1 MSSYHSLPRPQ
12 RKDAVRNRAA
22 LIQAAREVFA
32 QRGFE
37 ASMDDIA
44 EHARLGVGT
53 AYRHF
58 PNKYVLADAVFD
70 DVVRE
75 FVALARQTLL
85 EPDPWDALVGL
96 IERLLEAQTD
106 NRAIREIML
115 GQRQDSPDHHRAMIA
130 AFTEPF
136 ARARGGRRR
145 TRGCRGHRPQRD
157 RDHAVHDC
165 RRERCPQPA
174 PVASLPADPLAG
186 DASGR
191 CTDAGAAAAAGPA
204 QLRRPVSL
212 TGTRSRRTPS
222 SSLRTRRRACRR
234 G

>member
-22 LIQAAREVFA
+22 LIQAAREIFA

-70 DVVRE
+70 DVVGD
-75 FVALARQTLL
+75 FVARARQTLL
-85 EPDPWDALVGL
+85 EPDAWDALVGL

-115 GQRQDSPDHHRAMIA
+115 GRRQDSPDHHRAMIA

-136 ARARGGRRR
+136 ARARAAG
-145 TRGCRGHRPQRD
+145 
-157 RDHAVHDC
+157 AV
-165 RRERCPQPA
+165 R
-174 PVASLPADPLAG
+174 ADAEVTDLSAIVIMLCTIA
-186 DASGR
+186 DASGAR
-191 CTDAGAAAAAGPA
+191 SPRLWRRYLPILLEGMRPDGAPMPVPPLPQG
-204 QLRRPVSL
+204 QLSFAVLS
-212 TGTRSRRTPS
+212 
-222 SSLRTRRRACRR
+222 A
-234 G
+234 